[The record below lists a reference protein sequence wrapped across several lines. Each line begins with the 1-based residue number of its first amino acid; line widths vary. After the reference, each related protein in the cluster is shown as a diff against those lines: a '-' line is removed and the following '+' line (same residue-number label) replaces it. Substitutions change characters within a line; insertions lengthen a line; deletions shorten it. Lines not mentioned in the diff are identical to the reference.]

1 MRMRGAL
8 FVISVAFFLLSA
20 VELDGRREFGDGSLE
35 LVSTAGADARDRV
48 DRVSGTRKACGS
60 HGVSGVIKML
70 TWLDWL
76 VVWLFPIRSLQ
87 LQLL

>member
-1 MRMRGAL
+1 MRMRSAL
-8 FVISVAFFLLSA
+8 FVVSVAFFLLSA

-60 HGVSGVIKML
+60 HSVSGVIKML
-70 TWLDWL
+70 T
-76 VVWLFPIRSLQ
+76 
-87 LQLL
+87 